1 MSGLVAAFDTH
12 KFVKQMVATG
22 FTEEQAEMQVN
33 LLTDILGYQLS
44 TKADVAKMDTHVLEI
59 QRDIKALDARI
70 EATKA
75 DLQRDIEA
83 TKADLRRDIEAAK
96 SDTIKWTSGMFAAQT
111 ALIIGA
117 MFTVMK
123 INQPPAPLPYVAPPA
138 QELRLPA
145 PPPAR

>member
-1 MSGLVAAFDTH
+1 MSGLVAAFDPH

-83 TKADLRRDIEAAK
+83 AK

-123 INQPPAPLPYVAPPA
+123 LNQPPAPLPYVAPPA

-145 PPPAR
+145 PPPTR